1 MQFPPVRNDPISCG
15 PVSRIHR
22 QSELRRTG
30 PISFLTQPRPRL
42 ALRAQPERSRQAG
55 ARLHGTTNTMCK
67 ILGVT
72 LIALVA
78 AACTALGIYLTQFE
92 PAIQSAVE
100 NEGGLATQTSVLVGS
115 VQFSPFTGA
124 GTLDGLTVGN
134 PHKFSSPYAVVV
146 NRIALQVERSS
157 LFGSGP
163 IVVEAATVIA
173 PQITYQAQNPTATSN
188 LETIKQNAQFYSG
201 TPAAIRAGNSM
212 RKVIIRDLTIM
223 GGSISLN
230 IPLSADRLTVPLPP
244 LYLSNIGVTT
254 DGSTLPE
261 IIRAVSEEL
270 VDAAKQVV
278 AQAIVQKIKS
288 VVERLPPPQ
297 RALPKLPAPPFPQ
310 LSLPPALSSAKPML
324 PPPDLSGK
332 KPVPS
337 PPELPINRLPDLPE
351 PPRIKLPPPPPGIL
365 PFPTPPGF

>member
-1 MQFPPVRNDPISCG
+1 MW
-15 PVSRIHR
+15 
-22 QSELRRTG
+22 
-30 PISFLTQPRPRL
+30 
-42 ALRAQPERSRQAG
+42 
-55 ARLHGTTNTMCK
+55 K

-78 AACTALGIYLTQFE
+78 AACTALGIFLTQFE

-134 PHKFSSPYAVVV
+134 PNNFSSPYAVVV

-163 IVVEAATVIA
+163 IVVEAATLIA

-188 LETIKQNAQFYSG
+188 LETIKQNARFYAG

-223 GGSISLN
+223 GGAISLN

-254 DGSTLPE
+254 DGATLPE
-261 IIRAVSEEL
+261 IIRAISEEL
-270 VDAAKQVV
+270 ADAAKQVV
-278 AQAIVQKIKS
+278 VQAIVQKIKS

-297 RALPKLPAPPFPQ
+297 RALPKLPAPPPLPQ
-310 LSLPPALSSAKPML
+310 PSLPSALSSAKPVL
-324 PPPDLSGK
+324 PPPDLPGK
-332 KPVPS
+332 KNLPS
-337 PPELPINRLPDLPE
+337 PPEPPISSRLPTLPE
-351 PPRIKLPPPPPGIL
+351 PPRIKSPPPPPGIL
-365 PFPTPPGF
+365 PFPPPPGF